1 MPSTYIAMSVS
12 VDGFV
17 AGPNGGPG
25 NPLGDRGPQL
35 HSWVYDL
42 RSWRERQGLAGGRAD
57 RDDDLVRELD
67 ERTGAYVMG
76 RRMFDEGEAN
86 WPVEAPFHAPVF
98 VLTHHAREP
107 WERPGG
113 TTFHFVA
120 GGVESAVT
128 RARAAA
134 GERDVRVAG
143 GARAAQEALNAGL
156 VDELQLHIAPVLLG
170 AGVRLF
176 DAVDDADAERPALEL
191 DRVLDSPYVTHL
203 RYRVVDHF
211 RPRGSAHTGI

>member
-1 MPSTYIAMSVS
+1 MTSTYIDLAMSL
-12 VDGFV
+12 DGFI
-17 AGPNGGPG
+17 AGPNGGPA
-25 NPLGDRGPQL
+25 NPLGDRGTRL

-42 RSWRERQGLAGGRAD
+42 RSWRGTHGREGGRGG

-86 WPVEAPFHAPVF
+86 WPREAPFHSPVY

-113 TTFHFVA
+113 TTFHFVTEGIERAVA
-120 GGVESAVT
+120 G
-128 RARAAA
+128 ARAAA
-134 GERDVRVAG
+134 DGKDVRVAG
-143 GARAAQEALNAGL
+143 GARVAQQALNAGL
-156 VDELQLHIAPVLLG
+156 VDELQIHLAPMLLG

-176 DAVDDADAERPALEL
+176 DAVDPDDAERPALDI
-191 DRVLDSPYVTHL
+191 DRVLDSSGVTHL
-203 RYRVVDHF
+203 RYRV
-211 RPRGSAHTGI
+211 RPAVSPGTEG